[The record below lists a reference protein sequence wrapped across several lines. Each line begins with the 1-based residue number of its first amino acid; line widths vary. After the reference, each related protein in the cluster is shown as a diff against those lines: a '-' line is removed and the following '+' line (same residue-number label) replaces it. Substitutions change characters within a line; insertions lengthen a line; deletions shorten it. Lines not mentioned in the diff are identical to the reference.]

1 MTLTAGPALKEHI
14 DRLVVPHGQL
24 ALWSLGQAGFVLD
37 VLGLSMNHIFE
48 LLKQRFSDDQVNRA
62 KKIYGYAKKAWNWI
76 TSLIDTSKS
85 PAENTKQ
92 LVERAK
98 DFATEVLT
106 GIAEWIAGK
115 VGEELAILA
124 TAAAAS
130 GGLSEVLD
138 ESGRRIGLGYLEMT
152 GRAERLRLWTEA
164 TGARPFALEVATLDA
179 GRRMVWEGGLPLG
192 LFRGVRTFTLTPR
205 EGGVEFEMTETFS
218 GPLSGLIG
226 KSIPDLTPSFEKF
239 ATGLLA
245 LASKE

>member
-1 MTLTAGPALKEHI
+1 MKTFSVRRLLPVAPAQAWAVLTDPARLASGPTGI
-14 DRLVVPHGQL
+14 TRLEGTI
-24 ALWSLGQAGFVLD
+24 ALGQ
-37 VLGLSMNHIFE
+37 
-48 LLKQRFSDDQVNRA
+48 
-62 KKIYGYAKKAWNWI
+62 
-76 TSLIDTSKS
+76 
-85 PAENTKQ
+85 
-92 LVERAK
+92 
-98 DFATEVLT
+98 
-106 GIAEWIAGK
+106 
-115 VGEELAILA
+115 
-124 TAAAAS
+124 
-130 GGLSEVLD
+130 
-138 ESGRRIGLGYLEMT
+138 
-152 GRAERLRLWTEA
+152 RLRLWTEA